1 MAEKYL
7 NISGLQAFYDE
18 VNNRKVNIA
27 NISLESQT
35 TTILAQVKNLATATS
50 SKDYARF
57 YTKSDGGSKNISD
70 RPNTAAAGAGFVCE
84 AICNRFVSTADYRY
98 QLTCWVQADTNP
110 YVAVVSAGTTSITW
124 SRLNTNTDTKVR
136 QLRTTANTAYPVILK
151 WNNTTASGD
160 NTVNFNESFTYNPN
174 TSSLSSINIKSDYIS
189 AGLGIHLNHPND
201 NVKDIKMNGKGI
213 SGNDGI
219 DPIETTWVDII
230 NAANSPIKAGV
241 DLKKSG
247 NVISVNTNG
256 TVANSANNDFVIG
269 SSCWVSGYSNF
280 GGGKETKTKG
290 HQNFTFGISS
300 LVYDGSGTMALGQT
314 NSALQ
319 ENYSLVGGQN
329 SVVETYS
336 GTWSETMNKV
346 TESDKRPSF
355 AFGYGVSAKGGAVVF
370 GNKNF
375 GMGENSAYQGKAY
388 TSKTVVGSS
397 IASIFENNLTAGMNW
412 FSKSPSGGDGGPFV
426 VGSFNWGY
434 NPGTFVA
441 GISSVALPPASF
453 VACKGNIALSYAQ
466 SVIGKYN
473 YPEQSLFTIGGG
485 FGDDN
490 RKNVFSITNDGKFYI
505 GRSIFGNNTNSSHWV
520 NDYPEF
526 YVGNTLK
533 LYGSLSAAD
542 SLLAYGDISANIGAV
557 YASKI
562 FASDTLTSNYFVTTD
577 GVVSN
582 NLTATNIITSSI
594 SSVHSA
600 TTSIPLV
607 LSYTS
612 VNADASM
619 SANCAGITASYSN
632 PGGSWNGNA
641 SWYNIVNNVNWITNN
656 TSSNSAKS
664 ALTSKS
670 ALSADSVHWSKGTDD
685 AYRPIGFANADS
697 SASYTA
703 GNAFNNTMVYDNSF
717 NYNPTHKLLQ
727 VSNARFYSQN
737 TSGDIVAIIR
747 GKSDFYRNN
756 SVNLNSSIHSCITE
770 IFMCPTGSTTQT
782 ATIGISSCL
791 ENYYYTVI
799 NIHNVNNSYTNATRI
814 EFTGN
819 SNAYTWVRPGGSA
832 NVPTNSKAT
841 IAIGGQNGGQ
851 GLGWATSSKHITI
864 MYCRYGNERFLFT
877 NWL

>member
-1 MAEKYL
+1 
-7 NISGLQAFYDE
+7 
-18 VNNRKVNIA
+18 
-27 NISLESQT
+27 
-35 TTILAQVKNLATATS
+35 
-50 SKDYARF
+50 
-57 YTKSDGGSKNISD
+57 
-70 RPNTAAAGAGFVCE
+70 
-84 AICNRFVSTADYRY
+84 
-98 QLTCWVQADTNP
+98 
-110 YVAVVSAGTTSITW
+110 
-124 SRLNTNTDTKVR
+124 
-136 QLRTTANTAYPVILK
+136 
-151 WNNTTASGD
+151 
-160 NTVNFNESFTYNPN
+160 
-174 TSSLSSINIKSDYIS
+174 
-189 AGLGIHLNHPND
+189 
-201 NVKDIKMNGKGI
+201 MNGEGI
-213 SGNDGI
+213 SGNDGV
-219 DPIETTWVDII
+219 DPIETTWIDII
-230 NAANSPIKAGV
+230 NAANSPIKAGI

-336 GTWSETMNKV
+336 GTWSETINKV

-397 IASIFENNLTAGMNW
+397 IASIFENNLTAGMSW

-490 RKNVFSITNDGKFYI
+490 RKNVLSITNDGKFYI

-533 LYGSLSAAD
+533 LYGTLSAAG
-542 SLLAYGDISANIGAV
+542 SLLAYGDISAGVGSIYAPNIFTSG
-557 YASKI
+557 
-562 FASDTLTSNYFVTTD
+562 TLTSNYFVTTD

-582 NLTATNIITSSI
+582 KLTATNILTSSI
-594 SSVHSA
+594 SSLLSA

-656 TSSNSAKS
+656 TSGNSAKS

-670 ALSADSVHWSKGTDD
+670 ALSAGSAAQSYSSFWTSGSSNT
-685 AYRPIGFANADS
+685 YRPVAFADANCES
-697 SASYTA
+697 SWSANKDFKCES
-703 GNAFNNTMVYDNSF
+703 VYDNTF
-717 NYNPTHKLLQ
+717 KYNPNTHVL
-727 VSNARFYSQN
+727 
-737 TSGDIVAIIR
+737 
-747 GKSDFYRNN
+747 
-756 SVNLNSSIHSCITE
+756 SSK
-770 IFMCPTGSTTQT
+770 
-782 ATIGISSCL
+782 
-791 ENYYYTVI
+791 
-799 NIHNVNNSYTNATRI
+799 NVRA
-814 EFTGN
+814 E
-819 SNAYTWVRPGGSA
+819 SA
-832 NVPTNSKAT
+832 NVNTGWFDYIISKPKVILSGNNFGDYGTSVINKKHLMQVPTFWGDTNYALGAGPDKYIDSGSCEFYMIANAAQTAHLNLSSHLINYPGQRFTFHACGTSDTSKYKRVIISGLNRNVSAHFAGLTSRSIASGTSNIINLCIGCANDASTAT
-841 IAIGGQNGGQ
+841 GEQGGSNI
-851 GLGWATSSKHITI
+851 TFSSKSFNADFYIIPSSTI
-864 MYCRYGNERFLFT
+864 YVLLGNFY
-877 NWL
+877 